1 MRLEVR
7 DLSAWY
13 GTAQALFGVGF
24 SVGDQEI
31 VALLGRNG
39 AGKTTALR
47 SCAGVMTRA
56 RGSIVLDDHEVS
68 RQPAYKR
75 FRQGLS
81 WVPDD
86 RRIFANL
93 SVEENIRLGMHG
105 PRHEAA
111 ERLDEVLT
119 AFPMLAKLRKRYGK
133 ELSGGQQQVV
143 AIGRGLASRP
153 KVLLL
158 DEPTEGLAPVIM
170 DSLADQISQL
180 PQMFGVSVI
189 MAESNLAFALDIS
202 TRVIVFENG
211 RVVGEEAADVLRDS
225 PETQRRFLG
234 LDVHL
239 GLDVD
244 QGPPGGTPAAGE
256 AQGGVPAQHGMPSG
270 HTTAKMEDPDS

>member
-7 DLSAWY
+7 GLSAWY
-13 GTAQALFGVGF
+13 GTAQALFGAGF
-24 SVGDQEI
+24 TVAEREI

-56 RGSIVLDDHEVS
+56 RGSIVLDGQEIS

-93 SVEENIRLGMHG
+93 SVEENIRLGLHG
-105 PRHEAA
+105 PRRMNA

-119 AFPMLAKLRKRYGK
+119 AFPMLATLRRRYGK

-170 DSLADQISQL
+170 DSLAEQISQL
-180 PQMFGVSVI
+180 PETFGVSVI

-202 TRVIVFENG
+202 SRVIVFENG
-211 RVVGEEAADVLRDS
+211 RVVGQEAAGVLRDS

-234 LDVHL
+234 LDV
-239 GLDVD
+239 D
-244 QGPPGGTPAAGE
+244 QGSPGGAPPAGGP
-256 AQGGVPAQHGMPSG
+256 QGGVPAQYGMPSG
-270 HTTAKMEDPDS
+270 HATARTEDSD

>member
-1 MRLEVR
+1 MRFEAR

-13 GTAQALFGVGF
+13 GTAQALFGTGF
-24 SVGDQEI
+24 AVAEEEI

-47 SCAGVMTRA
+47 SCAGVIARA
-56 RGSIVLDDHEVS
+56 RGSVTLDGQELS

-75 FRQGLS
+75 YRLGLS

-86 RRIFANL
+86 RRIFGNL
-93 SVEENIRLGMHG
+93 SVEENIRLGVRG
-105 PRHEAA
+105 TRREIA
-111 ERLDEVLT
+111 ERLEEIVT
-119 AFPMLAKLRKRYGK
+119 AFPMLGNLRRRYGK

-170 DSLADQISQL
+170 DSLAEQISRL

-202 TRVIVFENG
+202 SRAIVFENG
-211 RVVGEEAADVLRDS
+211 RVVAQEAADALRGS
-225 PETQRRFLG
+225 AETQRRFLG
-234 LDVHL
+234 L
-239 GLDVD
+239 
-244 QGPPGGTPAAGE
+244 
-256 AQGGVPAQHGMPSG
+256 GVAEGRGADNGMPSG
-270 HTTAKMEDPDS
+270 RATTRVEDPDD